1 MDSLGVAPRRLGSVL
16 LVVGI
21 VGVLLAGI
29 VAVGLIAGAYAARN
43 LDDRFQADQA
53 RVAGA
58 LDRLT
63 AVVASVQAGATN
75 ASVTLATA
83 SETVSDAGVLSSELA
98 AISDGLAQALEI
110 DILGTR
116 PFSGVSP
123 RFRDLGVRA
132 RLLSEDAG
140 DLAEDLATNSGDV
153 SSLAADIGT
162 IETQVAELADRVS
175 DFDRT
180 DEIAGL
186 LTGAILLG
194 GLLVAWLAVAAGL
207 CAWIGWRL
215 RRPLVRKTTG

>member
-1 MDSLGVAPRRLGSVL
+1 MDTLGVAPRRLGTVL
-16 LVVGI
+16 LVLGI

-29 VAVGLIAGAYAARN
+29 VALGLIGGAYAARN

-53 RVAGA
+53 RVGAA

-63 AVVASVQAGATN
+63 TVVGSVQAGATN

-83 SETVSDAGVLSSELA
+83 SETVGDAGILSDELA

-110 DILGTR
+110 DILGSR

-123 RFRDLGVRA
+123 RFRDLGDRA
-132 RLLSEDAG
+132 RLLGQDAR

-153 SSLAADIGT
+153 SSLAVDIGT

-180 DEIAGL
+180 DEIVGL

-215 RRPLVRKTTG
+215 RNAPAKKTTS